1 MPRRDAPDLPSSARK
16 SGKKG
21 EGKDGDEDG
30 DRGYQGENGEDENFE
45 AEEYDFLTFIKAAG
59 FEEEEVLEVIGELEA
74 YRSIPGTTLRR
85 YVHRVQASVET
96 DGRTAFLKGV
106 IVGTA
111 ISEHLV
117 VDRGSAEGRIEAEV
131 RRRVSEILAELE
143 RG

>member
-1 MPRRDAPDLPSSARK
+1 MPRREAPDLPSSARQ

-21 EGKDGDEDG
+21 EGEDG
-30 DRGYQGENGEDENFE
+30 DRGYQDEKGEAENFE

-59 FEEEEVLEVIGELEA
+59 FEEEEILAVIGELEA

-85 YVHRVQASVET
+85 YVHRVQGSVET
-96 DGRTAFLKGV
+96 ECRTAFLKGV

-117 VDRGSAEGRIEAEV
+117 VDRGDLEGRIEAEV

-143 RG
+143 GA